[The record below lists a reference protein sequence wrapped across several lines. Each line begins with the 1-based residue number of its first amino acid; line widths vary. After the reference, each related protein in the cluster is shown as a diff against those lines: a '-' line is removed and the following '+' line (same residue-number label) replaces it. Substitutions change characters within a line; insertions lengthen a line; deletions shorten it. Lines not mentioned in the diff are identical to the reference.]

1 MLCLLYLATAIGCAA
16 LQRKLIYYP
25 THPTSADLDRF
36 AAQHGLERWKNAAGE
51 SIGWLRRT
59 PIQPPHGQALITH
72 GNGGCAIDRFDF
84 AEPLRQSANMDV
96 LILEYPGYGDRAGHA
111 TQTSFFHAAG
121 DAFNS
126 LPKSVPTYLVGESLG
141 IGVATYLA
149 GAHSNEV
156 SGVLLFAPYNSLVDV
171 AQHHVKILPASLILR
186 DRFESQTHL
195 QSYHGPLAII
205 VGGKDEV
212 VPEEFGRRLYDN
224 YAGPKRLWLAPQ
236 AGHNHIHA
244 QSDSYWSE
252 IISFWRKAAE
262 PVERRTAAGGN

>member
-1 MLCLLYLATAIGCAA
+1 
-16 LQRKLIYYP
+16 
-25 THPTSADLDRF
+25 
-36 AAQHGLERWKNAAGE
+36 
-51 SIGWLRRT
+51 
-59 PIQPPHGQALITH
+59 
-72 GNGGCAIDRFDF
+72 
-84 AEPLRQSANMDV
+84 MDV
-96 LILEYPGYGDRAGHA
+96 FILEYPGYGDRAGHA
-111 TQTSFFHAAG
+111 TQTSFFQAAD
-121 DAFNS
+121 DAFRS

-141 IGVATYLA
+141 TGVAAYLA

-186 DRFESQTHL
+186 DRFESQKHL
-195 QSYHGPLAII
+195 ESYCGPLAII

-244 QSDSYWSE
+244 QSGKYWSE
-252 IISFWRKAAE
+252 IISFWRSAAAE
-262 PVERRTAAGGN
+262 SVERRTAADGN